1 MPGKTRFAPSPTGY
15 LHEGHL
21 LSALFVW
28 AAAQKWDLSVHLRIE
43 DHDQERSRPE
53 HIAAIRED
61 LQWLGFKWQSESLQ
75 SDHFDRFEKALKNL
89 EAQNLVYP
97 CYCSRK
103 ELEEQNPKN
112 EFGEIIYQGK
122 CKGGSLPL
130 AAATY
135 HPRHLLVIPAQ
146 AGISHQPGGDIHAS
160 SATPSSGGSPRNAPH
175 SLRIKIPD
183 KVINWHDLR
192 LGDFAE
198 NPKLQCGDF
207 PIRDRIG
214 QWTYQFAVCA
224 DDIEEGIS
232 HVIRGED
239 IRNSTARQIA
249 LMELMGRTEPPKYLH
264 HPLIVDTAGKKLS
277 KREKAHSIRQDR
289 EAGVTSQELL
299 GRVLFKAGLV
309 STQAPADLDTA
320 LDIICQNL

>member
-160 SATPSSGGSPRNAPH
+160 
-175 SLRIKIPD
+175 L
-183 KVINWHDLR
+183 
-192 LGDFAE
+192 
-198 NPKLQCGDF
+198 PK
-207 PIRDRIG
+207 
-214 QWTYQFAVCA
+214 
-224 DDIEEGIS
+224 
-232 HVIRGED
+232 
-239 IRNSTARQIA
+239 IRNSN
-249 LMELMGRTEPPKYLH
+249 
-264 HPLIVDTAGKKLS
+264 AGTFLSGIESANGPTSSPSAPTTS
-277 KREKAHSIRQDR
+277 KRESPTLSGAKTYGTPPQGKS
-289 EAGVTSQELL
+289 
-299 GRVLFKAGLV
+299 
-309 STQAPADLDTA
+309 P
-320 LDIICQNL
+320 